1 VWQKLDPVAVGGTV
15 FDIHVNHAGQIW
27 LATGAGILRQD
38 GQSWSHIGQGQPVP
52 SIVALCSAPAEDEWW
67 AASLSGHI
75 AHTQNGGQSWE
86 LCWLD
91 QVSAP
96 VVCLVTSPRFSTN
109 QTLLAGTNGAGILRS
124 TDGGRRWY
132 LSNFGLQDFTI
143 LDLATAPDWSR
154 REILFAG
161 SPGGIYRSSGGGRA
175 WKHTG
180 LEDIAVV
187 ALAVSQR
194 FDRNGL
200 VLAGSEGQGIFRSVD
215 GGKSWQPARAGLA
228 PNCSVNALL
237 RYGCGEDEY
246 WLAATGDGSLWQS
259 DDEGQVWAEILAA
272 TEPGLT
278 LAEGP
283 GQLLAGL
290 KDGGLLTSTDNGRSW
305 LAASP
310 LYGRGW
316 QRLLTGQQ
324 DRLLAIAPPDGVWLS
339 TDRGQSWS
347 QTIAASPDSPVL
359 AFAAVGNIWL
369 AARPEGL
376 WQRTEKTDW
385 QLIMPTEEAPV
396 AALAAGT
403 PPKHPLWAATTDSQV
418 WQSVDD
424 GATWRPVASP
434 SVGQQLLSFAS
445 TAPDSTL
452 LIACL
457 NSQRDELNLWRKLA
471 DGDHWEH
478 WFNQALDQPYAQL
491 VAHGERA
498 NQSWLIINREVWRHT
513 KAGWQQIGSFDHP
526 IRRAAVDSTGE
537 KLHVLVGP
545 DIMVLAGPDEQW
557 LQVTLPADADPL
569 VDLIVTENGRLGLLD
584 LSGRLWLSA

>member
-1 VWQKLDPVAVGGTV
+1 
-15 FDIHVNHAGQIW
+15 
-27 LATGAGILRQD
+27 
-38 GQSWSHIGQGQPVP
+38 
-52 SIVALCSAPAEDEWW
+52 
-67 AASLSGHI
+67 
-75 AHTQNGGQSWE
+75 
-86 LCWLD
+86 
-91 QVSAP
+91 
-96 VVCLVTSPRFSTN
+96 
-109 QTLLAGTNGAGILRS
+109 LLAGTNGAGILRS

-132 LSNFGLQDFTI
+132 LSNFGLRDFAI

-175 WKHTG
+175 WKHAG

-187 ALAVSQR
+187 ALAVSQH

-200 VLAGSEGQGIFRSVD
+200 VLAGSEGHGIFRSVD
-215 GGKSWQPARAGLA
+215 GGKSWQTARVGLP

-237 RYGCGEDEY
+237 RYGCGDDEH

-259 DDEGQVWAEILAA
+259 VDEGQLWAKILAT
-272 TEPGLT
+272 TEPILT
-278 LAEGP
+278 LAEGS

-305 LAASP
+305 PAVSP

-324 DRLLAIAPPDGVWLS
+324 DCLLAVAPPDGVWLS
-339 TDRGQSWS
+339 TNRGQSWS
-347 QTIAASPDSPVL
+347 QTMAASPDRPVL

-376 WQRTEKTDW
+376 WQRTEEIDW
-385 QLIMPTEEAPV
+385 RLVLPAEEAPV

-403 PPKHPLWAATTDSQV
+403 SPKQPLWAATTDCQL
-418 WQSVDD
+418 WQSADG

-434 SVGQQLLSFAS
+434 CAGQQLLSFAS
-445 TAPDSTL
+445 VPLDSTL
-452 LIACL
+452 LLGCL
-457 NSQRDELNLWRKLA
+457 NPRQDELNLWRKPA
-471 DGDHWEH
+471 GGDHWEH
-478 WFNQALDQPYAQL
+478 WFSQTLDQPYAQL
-491 VAHGERA
+491 VAYGERA
-498 NQSWLIINREVWRHT
+498 NRSWLIINREVWRHT
-513 KAGWQQIGSFDHP
+513 KAGWQQISSFDHA

-537 KLHVLVGP
+537 KLHVLAGP
-545 DIMVLAGPDEQW
+545 DIMHRAGSGEPW
-557 LQVTLPADADPL
+557 LQVTLPAEADPL
-569 VDLIVTENGRLGLLD
+569 VDLIVSENGRLLLLD